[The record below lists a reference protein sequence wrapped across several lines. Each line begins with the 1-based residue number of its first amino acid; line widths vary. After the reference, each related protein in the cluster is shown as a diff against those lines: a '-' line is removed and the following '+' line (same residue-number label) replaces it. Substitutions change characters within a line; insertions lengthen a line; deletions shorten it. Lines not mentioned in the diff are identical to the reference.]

1 MAKQIQKEI
10 QHGVDSW
17 VSLGN
22 RRPHLS
28 IMLVGDNPA
37 SHTYVRR
44 KIKAATAVGI
54 CSEIILKPKDVSQE
68 ELLDITDHL
77 NKDPRVSGILV
88 QFDSGVTSSGRCHPF
103 CSSFI
108 LIHL

>member
-1 MAKQIQKEI
+1 MFCSLSYLKLMWLDSPYCLLSSIFVFLFVFHRYDAIIISGTEMAKQIQKEI

-28 IMLVGDNPA
+28 IILVGDNPA

-44 KIKAATAVGI
+44 KIKAAAAVGG
-54 CSEIILKPKDVSQE
+54 E
-68 ELLDITDHL
+68 H
-77 NKDPRVSGILV
+77 
-88 QFDSGVTSSGRCHPF
+88 FRCTF
-103 CSSFI
+103 Y
-108 LIHL
+108 